1 MSNIRAL
8 NSDEIAQVSGG
19 GNSGDHEH
27 NFDRSSNNGYSG
39 GIGYG
44 AQANGRLGNTAAKNQ
59 GLGQGD
65 CSNGVAGGLIGGLSS
80 GNALGFA
87 GNLIGGAIAGG
98 CFKGSDNGNSSNRGG
113 SNCSDGG
120 FGGTCNR

>member
-1 MSNIRAL
+1 MLNIREL
-8 NSDEIAQVSGG
+8 SFDEIAKVSGG
-19 GNSGDHEH
+19 GNSGDHER
-27 NFDRSSNNGYSG
+27 NYGSSQDNSTLG

-80 GNALGFA
+80 GTPLGFA
-87 GNLIGGAIAGG
+87 GGLIGGVIAGG
-98 CFKGSDNGNSSNRGG
+98 CFKGSDNSNSDNRGR
-113 SNCSDGG
+113 SSCNDGG
-120 FGGTCNR
+120 FGGTCR